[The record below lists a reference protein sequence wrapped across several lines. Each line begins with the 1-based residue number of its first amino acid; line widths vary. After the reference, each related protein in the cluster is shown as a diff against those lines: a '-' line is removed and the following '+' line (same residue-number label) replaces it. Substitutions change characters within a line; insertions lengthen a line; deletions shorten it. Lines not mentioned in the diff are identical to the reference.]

1 MSGTQTAVIKRKN
14 NGGEKIT
21 VQPVKPR
28 RRVKRRQ
35 QQYRTSKGNIIRI
48 CGKARIRKHTVLRGR
63 RLFGNEL

>member
-14 NGGEKIT
+14 NGT